1 MQGATMTTFLPVI
14 PTEGSHWL
22 DVAACADLSIDD
34 FFVAAGHV
42 IDEEVLNTCRRCPV
56 RIDCL
61 QHAYN
66 PVLNVTGGYFAG
78 MSPGQRRE
86 LDLDAAIEYCRTD
99 TVEQPRKVA
108 PMTDEI
114 APLVDDEDDDPIIYR

>member
-1 MQGATMTTFLPVI
+1 VTQFLPVI

-22 DVAACADLSIDD
+22 DDAACADHSIDD

-42 IDEEVLNTCRRCPV
+42 IEEEVLNTCRRCPV
-56 RIDCL
+56 RLDCVK
-61 QHAYN
+61 HAYN

-86 LDLDAAIEYCRTD
+86 MDLQQAIEYCTTD
-99 TVEQPRKVA
+99 TVERPRRVG
-108 PMTDEI
+108 PITETVFD
-114 APLVDDEDDDPIIYR
+114 LSDEDDDNEPIIYS